1 MILPML
7 INQLEKL
14 EEREAAVMPEEWR
27 QTLAAEIEA
36 MREDKERLPWQDGV
50 PAVIEASLK
59 LYRERLQNSYSSMT
73 NPLEL
78 AVEQR

>member
-1 MILPML
+1 ML
-7 INQLEKL
+7 HNQLVRL

-27 QTLAAEIEA
+27 QALAAEIKA
-36 MREDKERLPWQDGV
+36 METDKNRLPWQDGV

-59 LYRERLQNSYSSMT
+59 PFKERLEASYSAMT